1 MALLVLKELGMKKI
15 IYALLA
21 GDCVVDSLRWLASTR
36 CQKLW
41 VVQTVKDSED
51 CLQTGLPFLQKS
63 FKVGFDGFNGI
74 PRKRKK
80 KKKEE
85 KNPPKPIYMRNSYSG
100 SLSLRSD
107 LLPHIKFQSWMR
119 KELHTFILLR
129 YLDHSL
135 KKFVFLLWQTT
146 KFHSFLFCGIVIH
159 QLLIWIRSAEDS
171 ISIRTRNK
179 G

>member
-80 KKKEE
+80 KKGRKE
-85 KNPPKPIYMRNSYSG
+85 PPKTYIYEEQLFWLIVPQKWFITSYQVSVLNEERAAHIHSIEIFGPFPEEICFSTVTDNQIPFLSFLWNSYPPVI
-100 SLSLRSD
+100 D
-107 LLPHIKFQSWMR
+107 LNQ
-119 KELHTFILLR
+119 
-129 YLDHSL
+129 
-135 KKFVFLLWQTT
+135 
-146 KFHSFLFCGIVIH
+146 
-159 QLLIWIRSAEDS
+159 
-171 ISIRTRNK
+171 ISRR
-179 G
+179 